1 MNTIIL
7 NHEKIYTGNLLLVNA
22 DYPLHSFSEKNLI
35 PAESGYPTVLLHRDA
50 ANMLQLVLE
59 KISAGHKI
67 VPVSGYRSAEE
78 QTAIYT
84 ESLRDNGMEYTKKF
98 VAVPYHSEHQT
109 GLAIDL
115 GLNQENIDFICPNF
129 PYDGICSKFRKE
141 ASHYGFIERYPEGK
155 ENITGIAH
163 EPWHFRYVG
172 YPHSEVIEEQGFTL
186 EEYINYLKNIPYD
199 GEHLIISDG
208 GRDMEVFY
216 LPANQANTTISLP
229 EDAVYQVSG
238 NNIDGFIIT
247 LWRRNHD

>member
-1 MNTIIL
+1 M
-7 NHEKIYTGNLLLVNA
+7 
-22 DYPLHSFSEKNLI
+22 
-35 PAESGYPTVLLHRDA
+35 
-50 ANMLQLVLE
+50 
-59 KISAGHKI
+59 
-67 VPVSGYRSAEE
+67 
-78 QTAIYT
+78 
-84 ESLRDNGMEYTKKF
+84 
-98 VAVPYHSEHQT
+98 
-109 GLAIDL
+109 
-115 GLNQENIDFICPNF
+115 ICPNF
-129 PYDGICSKFRKE
+129 PYDGICSNFRHE

-199 GEHLIISDG
+199 GEHLIISDD